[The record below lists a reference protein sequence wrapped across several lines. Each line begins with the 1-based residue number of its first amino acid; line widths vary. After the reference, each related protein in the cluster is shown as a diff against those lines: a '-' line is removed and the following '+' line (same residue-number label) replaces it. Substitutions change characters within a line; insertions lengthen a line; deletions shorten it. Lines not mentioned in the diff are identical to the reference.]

1 MDELSITV
9 NILNRPYRLKINR
22 AEEEHLRKAAELIDT
37 QAKNYGKMYAHQ
49 DGQDLLAMV
58 SLTHITR
65 LLKLQE
71 GQQFKDTELE
81 QRLTALNQLL
91 DKPLAD

>member
-1 MDELSITV
+1 
-9 NILNRPYRLKINR
+9 
-22 AEEEHLRKAAELIDT
+22 
-37 QAKNYGKMYAHQ
+37 MYAHQ